1 MYVLTPGPT
10 QVVVSPTLAFPRPP
24 STFPK
29 TRRGTSA
36 HTIAVFE
43 PLPGPSHSP

>member
-1 MYVLTPGPT
+1 MYVLMPGPT
-10 QVVVSPTLAFPRPP
+10 QAVVSPTLAFLRPL
-24 STFPK
+24 STFLK
-29 TRRGTSA
+29 TRRGTST